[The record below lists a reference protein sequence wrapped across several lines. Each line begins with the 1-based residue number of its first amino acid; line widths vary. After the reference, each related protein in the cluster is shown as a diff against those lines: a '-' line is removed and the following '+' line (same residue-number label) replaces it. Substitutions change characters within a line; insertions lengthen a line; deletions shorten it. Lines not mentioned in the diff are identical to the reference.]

1 MHPEK
6 ITFWKSPNIYQNTN
20 SKVQQIY
27 SIIYEIPKNE
37 SKWKHHMRENNLF
50 VGLMEILLPVPL
62 EIFHD
67 SLWKR

>member
-1 MHPEK
+1 
-6 ITFWKSPNIYQNTN
+6 
-20 SKVQQIY
+20 
-27 SIIYEIPKNE
+27 
-37 SKWKHHMRENNLF
+37 MRENNLF